1 MIISG
6 LGGREPESANR
17 PMQVTSSQIEDDVIV
32 ALDAGSVHNLALG
45 QSGSVYVWGSNKEGQ
60 LGLGAE
66 GEESLFAPTKLD
78 LASGMDSSSMKQE
91 YQILFLEFCTAQ
103 ICLSICFCFVLF

>member
-1 MIISG
+1 
-6 LGGREPESANR
+6 
-17 PMQVTSSQIEDDVIV
+17 MQVTSSQIEDDVIV

-78 LASGMDSSSMKQE
+78 LASGMDSSSMTQE
-91 YQILFLEFCTAQ
+91 YQILFHEFCTAQ
-103 ICLSICFCFVLF
+103 IICL

>member
-1 MIISG
+1 
-6 LGGREPESANR
+6 
-17 PMQVTSSQIEDDVIV
+17 MQVTSSQIEDDVIV

-91 YQILFLEFCTAQ
+91 YQILFHEFCTAQ
-103 ICLSICFCFVLF
+103 IYFLSFCFCF